1 MSNNAIP
8 VSPQREVG
16 IAPRD
21 ARSLRRLGSARP
33 SFLTMWRK
41 YRLYYV
47 LALPGLLYFLV
58 FHYLPIYGIVIA
70 FKDISPFS
78 SVADVINKPFIGFRW
93 FKQLFESFY
102 FWQIMRNTVWISFL
116 KLVWVFPAPIAL
128 ALLINEV
135 PYVRLKRTIQTV
147 SYIPHFFS
155 MVVVAGI
162 VMSMLTTEG
171 GLINQIIGLF
181 GHEPMMFLGDLRRFR
196 GILVVTTL
204 WQEVGWG
211 TILYLAAI
219 SSIDAQLYEAAV
231 IDGAGKWRQTWHITV
246 PGITFVIVILLIFRI
261 GGLLNAGF
269 EQILLLYSPPVYE
282 VADIIDTYVYRSG
295 ILQLKYSFATAVG
308 LFKAILAAVLLLG
321 SNVIAKRL
329 GHTGIW

>member
-1 MSNNAIP
+1 MADTALP
-8 VSPQREVG
+8 AART
-16 IAPRD
+16 PR
-21 ARSLRRLGSARP
+21 RTLLII
-33 SFLTMWRK
+33 WRK

-47 LALPGLLYFLV
+47 LAVPGLLYFLI

-78 SVADVINKPFIGFRW
+78 SVGDVITKPFVGFKW
-93 FKQLFESFY
+93 FRQLFESFY
-102 FWQIMRNTVWISFL
+102 FWQIMWNTIWISFL
-116 KLVWVFPAPIAL
+116 KLVSGFPASIAL

-135 PYVRLKRTIQTV
+135 PFIRLKRIIQTV
-147 SYIPHFFS
+147 SYVPHFFS

-162 VMSMLTTEG
+162 VMSLLTTEG
-171 GLINQIIGLF
+171 GLINQVIGLF
-181 GHEPMMFLGDLRRFR
+181 GGEPRMFLGDPHKFR
-196 GILVVTTL
+196 GILVLTTL

-211 TILYLAAI
+211 TILFLAAI
-219 SSIDAQLYEAAV
+219 SNIDPQLYEAAV

-282 VADIIDTYVYRSG
+282 VADILDTYVYRSG
-295 ILQLKYSFATAVG
+295 IESLKYSFATAVG
-308 LFKAILAAVLLLG
+308 LFKALIAAALLLG
-321 SNVIAKRL
+321 SNVVAKRL

>member
-1 MSNNAIP
+1 M
-8 VSPQREVG
+8 RT
-16 IAPRD
+16 PR
-21 ARSLRRLGSARP
+21 RTL
-33 SFLTMWRK
+33 LTIWRK
-41 YRLYYV
+41 YRLYYM
-47 LALPGLLYFLV
+47 LAIPGLLYFLI

-78 SVADVINKPFIGFRW
+78 SIADVITKPFVGFRW
-93 FKQLFESFY
+93 FRQLFESFY
-102 FWQIMRNTVWISFL
+102 FWQIMWNTIWISFL
-116 KLVWVFPAPIAL
+116 KLVSVFPASIAL

-135 PYVRLKRTIQTV
+135 PFVRLKRIIQTV
-147 SYIPHFFS
+147 SYVPHFFS

-162 VMSMLTTEG
+162 VMSLLTTEG
-171 GLINQIIGLF
+171 GLINQVIGLF
-181 GHEPMMFLGDLRRFR
+181 GGEPHMFLGDPHQFR
-196 GILVVTTL
+196 GILVLTTL

-211 TILYLAAI
+211 TILFLAAI
-219 SSIDAQLYEAAV
+219 SNIDPQLYEAAV

-282 VADIIDTYVYRSG
+282 VADILDTYVYRSG
-295 ILQLKYSFATAVG
+295 IESLKYSFATAVG
-308 LFKAILAAVLLLG
+308 LFKALLAAVLLLG
-321 SNVIAKRL
+321 SNVVAKRL

>member
-1 MSNNAIP
+1 MSNTALP
-8 VSPQREVG
+8 VVRT
-16 IAPRD
+16 PR
-21 ARSLRRLGSARP
+21 RTL
-33 SFLTMWRK
+33 LTTWRK
-41 YRLYYV
+41 HRLYYV
-47 LALPGLLYFLV
+47 LAVPGLLYFLI

-78 SVADVINKPFIGFRW
+78 SVGDVITKPFVGFRW
-93 FKQLFESFY
+93 FRQLFESFY
-102 FWQIMRNTVWISFL
+102 FWQIMWNTVWISFL
-116 KLVWVFPAPIAL
+116 KLVSVFPASIAL

-135 PYVRLKRTIQTV
+135 PFIRLKRTIQTV
-147 SYIPHFFS
+147 SYVPHFFS

-162 VMSMLTTEG
+162 VMSLLTTEG
-171 GLINQIIGLF
+171 GLINQIIGWF
-181 GHEPMMFLGDLRRFR
+181 GGEPRMFLGDPNKFR
-196 GILVVTTL
+196 GILVLTTM

-211 TILYLAAI
+211 TILFLAAI
-219 SSIDAQLYEAAV
+219 SNIDPQLYEAAV

-282 VADIIDTYVYRSG
+282 VADILDTYVYRSG
-295 ILQLKYSFATAVG
+295 IESLKYSFATAVG
-308 LFKAILAAVLLLG
+308 LFKALLAAGLLLG
-321 SNVIAKRL
+321 SNVVAKRL

>member
-1 MSNNAIP
+1 VRAAAHP
-8 VSPQREVG
+8 AGAVRT
-16 IAPRD
+16 PR
-21 ARSLRRLGSARP
+21 RTL
-33 SFLTMWRK
+33 LTTWNK
-41 YRLYYV
+41 YCLYYV
-47 LALPGLLYFLV
+47 LAIPGLLYFLI

-78 SVADVINKPFIGFRW
+78 SVADVITKPFVGFRW
-93 FKQLFESFY
+93 FRQLFESFY
-102 FWQIMRNTVWISFL
+102 FWQIMWNTVWISFL
-116 KLVWVFPAPIAL
+116 KLVSVFPASIAL

-135 PYVRLKRTIQTV
+135 PFVRLKRIIQTV
-147 SYIPHFFS
+147 SYVPHFFS

-162 VMSMLTTEG
+162 VMSLLTTEG
-171 GLINQIIGLF
+171 GLINQIIALF
-181 GHEPMMFLGDLRRFR
+181 GGEPHMFLGDPHQFR
-196 GILVVTTL
+196 GILVLTTL

-211 TILYLAAI
+211 TILFLAAI
-219 SSIDAQLYEAAV
+219 SNIDPQLYEAAV

-282 VADIIDTYVYRSG
+282 VADILDTYVYRSG
-295 ILQLKYSFATAVG
+295 IESLKYSFATAVG
-308 LFKAILAAVLLLG
+308 LFKALLAAVLLLG
-321 SNVIAKRL
+321 SNVVAKRL

>member
-1 MSNNAIP
+1 MSDAALP
-8 VSPQREVG
+8 VVRT
-16 IAPRD
+16 PR
-21 ARSLRRLGSARP
+21 RSLLAI
-33 SFLTMWRK
+33 LRK
-41 YRLYYV
+41 YRLYYL
-47 LALPGLLYFLV
+47 LAVPGLLYFLI

-78 SVADVINKPFIGFRW
+78 SVSDVITKPFVGLKWFR
-93 FKQLFESFY
+93 QLVESFY

-116 KLVWVFPAPIAL
+116 KLVSVFPASITL

-135 PYVRLKRTIQTV
+135 PFVRLKRIIQTV
-147 SYIPHFFS
+147 SYVPHFFS

-162 VMSMLTTEG
+162 VMSLLTTEG
-171 GLINQIIGLF
+171 GLINQIIALF
-181 GHEPMMFLGDLRRFR
+181 GGEPRMFLGDPNQFR
-196 GILVVTTL
+196 GILVLTTL

-211 TILYLAAI
+211 TILFLAAI
-219 SSIDAQLYEAAV
+219 SNIDPQLYEAAV
-231 IDGAGKWRQTWHITV
+231 IDGAGKWRQTRHITL

-282 VADIIDTYVYRSG
+282 VADILDTYVYRSG
-295 ILQLKYSFATAVG
+295 IESLKYSFATAVG
-308 LFKAILAAVLLLG
+308 LFKALIAAGLLLG
-321 SNVIAKRL
+321 SNVVAKRL

>member
-1 MSNNAIP
+1 MSDTALP
-8 VSPQREVG
+8 VVRT
-16 IAPRD
+16 PR
-21 ARSLRRLGSARP
+21 RSL
-33 SFLTMWRK
+33 LTTLRK
-41 YRLYYV
+41 YHLYYV
-47 LALPGLLYFLV
+47 LALPGLLYFLI

-78 SVADVINKPFIGFRW
+78 SVADVITKPFVGFKW

-116 KLVWVFPAPIAL
+116 KLVWVFPAPIVL
-128 ALLINEV
+128 
-135 PYVRLKRTIQTV
+135 
-147 SYIPHFFS
+147 
-155 MVVVAGI
+155 AGI
-162 VMSMLTTEG
+162 VMSLLTTEG
-171 GLINQIIGLF
+171 GLINQIIALF
-181 GHEPMMFLGDLRRFR
+181 GGPPTMFLGDPHKFR

-219 SSIDAQLYEAAV
+219 SNIDPQLYEASV
-231 IDGAGKWRQTWHITV
+231 IDGAGKWRQTMHITL
-246 PGITFVIVILLIFRI
+246 PSITFVIVILLIFRV

-282 VADIIDTYVYRSG
+282 VADILDTYVYRSG
-295 ILQLKYSFATAVG
+295 IISLKYSFATAVG
-308 LFKAILAAVLLLG
+308 LFKALLAAVLLLG
-321 SNVIAKRL
+321 SNVVAKRL

>member
-1 MSNNAIP
+1 MSDTALP
-8 VSPQREVG
+8 VVRT
-16 IAPRD
+16 PR
-21 ARSLRRLGSARP
+21 RSL
-33 SFLTMWRK
+33 LTILRK

-47 LALPGLLYFLV
+47 LALPGLLYFLI

-78 SVADVINKPFIGFRW
+78 SVADVITKPFVGFKW

-116 KLVWVFPAPIAL
+116 KLVWVFPAPIVL
-128 ALLINEV
+128 
-135 PYVRLKRTIQTV
+135 
-147 SYIPHFFS
+147 
-155 MVVVAGI
+155 AGI
-162 VMSMLTTEG
+162 VMSLLTTEG
-171 GLINQIIGLF
+171 GLINQIIALF
-181 GHEPMMFLGDLRRFR
+181 GGPPTMFLGDPHKFR

-219 SSIDAQLYEAAV
+219 SNIDPQLYEASV
-231 IDGAGKWRQTWHITV
+231 IDGAGKWRQTLHITL
-246 PGITFVIVILLIFRI
+246 PGITFVIVILLIFRV

-282 VADIIDTYVYRSG
+282 VADILDTYVYRSG
-295 ILQLKYSFATAVG
+295 IISLKYSFATAVG
-308 LFKAILAAVLLLG
+308 LFKALLAAVLLLG
-321 SNVIAKRL
+321 SNVVAKRL